1 MLVDARPQIADA
13 PVHPYSRFTNL
24 VRLNVTAGTVHKM
37 AWDDTQTEPPN
48 AFIKYNDA
56 YYTLEPDA
64 NTTPV
69 DPEPLLL
76 QWIVERGLRDQL
88 KAKGFSFRGSKEYTA
103 YLPKHTY
110 NRDNSRF
117 FALHPGFDFRV
128 VTYPTSSLGEEELLL
143 AIDYH
148 VVLVVTGSI
157 ADLINAGLRP
167 TAFNGLSARISE
179 GADRDYGIDCRIQ
192 NISETKDGLLCEVLD
207 YRTNDVRH
215 INAKTLFMEP
225 KPEIIQE
232 KVLSVVD
239 PEFDLDGFIKT
250 KGFLRSKTASRD
262 RFGKAQEIVE
272 NFLLKEGVFPFEVR
286 GTSVDLEP
294 RFVPVTGSSYPCQGD
309 LEEAFL
315 LFDRDDSSAV
325 NKLASAGLSAFGPYT
340 KTLPLI
346 SVALLGTRAGNK
358 LVRDLVDALNNG
370 TSKMPGGMPRFFK
383 TRLKITVEEICEGEE
398 PDDYASGAS
407 ALLANLKKE
416 NKPDLA
422 LVYLPRRTADTS
434 SESPYFAS
442 KPVLL
447 ADGLPSQ
454 MLTPYTINDPQ
465 WKYANI
471 ASAIFAK
478 AGGTPW
484 VLAKDLDDF
493 DMMMGISIG
502 ERIATTRRT
511 GPHPRFVSYA
521 NVFDRFGRWLFFESG
536 TARYE
541 FGNHA
546 EQVATLVTQAVDRFK
561 EVNRT
566 YPSKIGI
573 HYFKRF
579 GAKERELIA
588 ARLSERNADIRIA
601 FVTIDS
607 SSPLRLYDFNTPDG
621 SYPRGSYA
629 KLNETEL
636 LLSTTGFTLLSKK
649 RMGTPVFPKLTLWQW
664 PDEFTSIEQVA
675 QHVLSLTRLNYKALT
690 PIVGEPVTMK
700 YAALAATFMACFS
713 EEQWKKCVD
722 SSSLRRVPWFL

>member
-1 MLVDARPQIADA
+1 
-13 PVHPYSRFTNL
+13 
-24 VRLNVTAGTVHKM
+24 
-37 AWDDTQTEPPN
+37 
-48 AFIKYNDA
+48 
-56 YYTLEPDA
+56 
-64 NTTPV
+64 
-69 DPEPLLL
+69 LL
-76 QWIVERGLRDQL
+76 QWIVERGLRERL

-128 VTYPTSSLGEEELLL
+128 VSYPTTDGSEEELLL

-157 ADLINAGLRP
+157 ADLIYAGLRP
-167 TAFNGLSARISE
+167 AAFDGVSARISD
-179 GADRDYGIDCRIQ
+179 GTDRDYGIDCRVQTIT
-192 NISETKDGLLCEVLD
+192 ETKDGLVCEVLD
-207 YRTNDVRH
+207 YRTNGIRH

-232 KVLSVVD
+232 KVLSVID
-239 PEFDLDGFIKT
+239 PEFDLDGFIKA
-250 KGFLRSKTASRD
+250 KGFLRSTTPSRD

-272 NFLLKEGVFPFEVR
+272 NYLVKEAVFPFEI
-286 GTSVDLEP
+286 GATSVDLEP

-309 LEEAFL
+309 LEEPLL

-325 NKLASAGLSAFGPYT
+325 DGLASAGLPAFGPYT
-340 KTLPLI
+340 KNLPLI
-346 SVALLGTRAGNK
+346 SVALLGTPAGNK
-358 LVRDLVDALNNG
+358 LTRDLVEALNTG

-383 TRLKITVEEICEGEE
+383 TRLKITVETICEGED
-398 PDDYASGAS
+398 PDDYANGAS
-407 ALLANLKKE
+407 VLLANLTKE
-416 NKPDLA
+416 NRPDLA

-447 ADGLPSQ
+447 AEGLPSQ
-454 MLTPYTINDPQ
+454 MLTPYTINDPR

-471 ASAIFAK
+471 ASAVFAK

-493 DMMMGISIG
+493 DVIMGISIG

-546 EQVATLVTQAVDRFK
+546 EQVATLVGQAIERFK
-561 EVNRT
+561 EVNRM
-566 YPSKIGI
+566 YPSKIAI

-579 GAKERELIA
+579 GAKERELISA
-588 ARLSERNADIRIA
+588 GLSKKNPDIRIA

-607 SSPLRLYDFNTPDG
+607 SSPLRLYDFSTPDG

-629 KLNETEL
+629 KLSDTDL

-664 PDEFTSIEQVA
+664 PDEFTSLEQIA

-700 YAALAATFMACFS
+700 YAALAATFMASFS

-722 SSSLRRVPWFL
+722 SNSLRRVPWFL